1 MQITLNNFIPNP
13 LSETFSGESDVWK
26 KNNLVLNDAFV
37 TAIISES
44 GKGKS
49 SLLSSIYGLRKD
61 YQGEISIDNKDIR
74 TYDLVNWTYLRRV
87 RLSMVFQSLQLFP
100 KLTAMENI
108 MLKNSLRNHKTMD
121 EIQHWISL
129 LGMQPYINQTAA
141 TLSFGQQQRI
151 AIIRAL
157 CQPYTTILLDE
168 PFSHLDSA
176 NAEIAWEIITEES
189 KSKQANII
197 ITGLKQ
203 TNFFAADKILIL

>member
-1 MQITLNNFIPNP
+1 
-13 LSETFSGESDVWK
+13 
-26 KNNLVLNDAFV
+26 VLNDAFV

-74 TYDLVNWTYLRRV
+74 TYDLTNWTYLRRV

-108 MLKNSLRNHKTMD
+108 ILKNSLRNHKTMD

-168 PFSHLDSA
+168 PFSHLDPA
-176 NAEIAWEIITEES
+176 NAEIAWEIIIDES

>member
-176 NAEIAWEIITEES
+176 NAEIAWEIIIDES

-203 TNFFAADKILIL
+203 TNFFAADKTLIL

>member
-13 LSETFSGESDVWK
+13 LSETFSGKSDVWR

-49 SLLSSIYGLRKD
+49 SLLSSVYGLRKD

-74 TYDLVNWTYLRRV
+74 TYDLTNWTYLRRV
-87 RLSMVFQSLQLFP
+87 RLSIVFQSLQLFP

-108 MLKNSLRNHKTMD
+108 ILKNSLRNHKTMD

-168 PFSHLDSA
+168 PFSHLDQA

-203 TNFFAADKILIL
+203 TNFFAADKTLIL